1 LHACIQ
7 ALFLFTNDPIQLKA
21 KVVQLRDV
29 LEEKEQL
36 IANKEQA
43 LTEKTQRIEQLL
55 DYILLL
61 RKRQFGA
68 SADRTNKD
76 QVSLFDEAELE
87 QLLTDLNL
95 PSDLGADQATTQ
107 KKAKGEKK
115 KPVRRPLPT
124 YLDRIEKTIDLSDE
138 EKVTMG
144 DDWIFIGYDTSEQ
157 LAVIPRQHYVI
168 TFKRAKYA
176 PNNDNV
182 TGAEQGIKIAPRPDQ
197 ILPKSIAHSS
207 VIADVV
213 VRKYVDGLPFYRQE
227 VIYNRDNIDLSR
239 QTMSGWM
246 IQLHE
251 RLTPLM
257 AVMKRLLYQGRIIH
271 IDETRLQVLNEPNR
285 ENTQLSYMWVYGGG
299 PPDKPVIW
307 YQYADTRSGDV
318 PVDFL
323 FPMPP
328 TCEMYLVTDGYEG
341 YNALSK
347 SSGILGR
354 GACWAHVRRRFVEA
368 THGRKNTA
376 PAHQMV
382 ALISKL
388 YQVERVCRDKTPQER
403 AVIRRKKAAPILDK
417 IKAWL
422 DQKVPQVLPKS
433 PLGNAMSYALK
444 LWPGL
449 TTYLEDGHIEIDNNK
464 VENAIRPFVIGRKGW
479 LFSGSPRGAHA
490 SATLYTLVETAKANK
505 LEPWA
510 YLNYL
515 FEQLPLAK
523 SEQAL
528 IDLLPQNLKWM
539 ILIGRVNPVVAQTLT
554 KHCVNLSNKYG
565 D

>member
-1 LHACIQ
+1 
-7 ALFLFTNDPIQLKA
+7 
-21 KVVQLRDV
+21 LRDV
-29 LEEKEQL
+29 LKENEQTL
-36 IANKEQA
+36 AEKEQA

-87 QLLTDLNL
+87 QLLAELGL
-95 PSDLGADQATTQ
+95 PAGLDEDKSALQRKSAEEHE
-107 KKAKGEKK
+107 EKK
-115 KPVRRPLPT
+115 KPARRALPAD
-124 YLDRIEKTIDLSDE
+124 LQRIEKIIDLSEE
-138 EKVTMG
+138 EKVAMG
-144 DDWIFIGYDTSEQ
+144 DDWSFIGYDSSEQ

-176 PNNDNV
+176 PNHAAVD
-182 TGAEQGIKIAPRPDQ
+182 GAGHGLQIAPRPEQ
-197 ILPKSIAHSS
+197 ILPKSMAHSS

-227 VIYNRDNIDLSR
+227 AIYQRDHIDLSR
-239 QTMSGWM
+239 QTMSGWV

-257 AVMKRLLYQGRIIH
+257 ALMKQLLYQGRAIH

-285 ENTQLSYMWVYGGG
+285 DNTQLSYMWVYGGG

-307 YQYADTRSGDV
+307 YHYADSRGSEV
-318 PVDFL
+318 PLEFL
-323 FPMPP
+323 FPTEEALPA
-328 TCEMYLVTDGYEG
+328 CAMYLVTDGYEG

-347 SSGILGR
+347 SPGILGH
-354 GACWAHVRRRFVEA
+354 GACWAHVRRRFIEA

-376 PAHQMV
+376 VAHQMV

-388 YQVERVCRDKTPQER
+388 YQVERAARDKSPQER
-403 AVIRRKKAAPILDK
+403 KTRREAQAAPILKK
-417 IKAWL
+417 IKTWL
-422 DQKVPQVLPKS
+422 DENVTEALPKS
-433 PLGNAMSYALK
+433 PLGTAIAYTLK
-444 LWPGL
+444 LWPKL
-449 TTYLEDGHIEIDNNK
+449 TTFLEDGHIEIDNNTA
-464 VENAIRPFVIGRKGW
+464 ENAIRPFVVGRKGW

-490 SATLYTLVETAKANK
+490 SATLYTLVESAKANQ

-515 FEQLPLAK
+515 FERLPAAK

-528 IDLLPQNLKWM
+528 LALLPQNLTM
-539 ILIGRVNPVVAQTLT
+539 EDLNG
-554 KHCVNLSNKYG
+554 
-565 D
+565 

>member
-1 LHACIQ
+1 MHSSVVSLPD
-7 ALFLFTNDPIQLKA
+7 DPIQLKTE
-21 KVVQLRDV
+21 VVQLRNV
-29 LEEKEQL
+29 VEEKEQL

-43 LTEKTQRIEQLL
+43 LTERTQRIEQLL

-87 QLLTDLNL
+87 QLLAELDL
-95 PSDLGADQATTQ
+95 PSDLDADKPATQ

-115 KPVRRPLPT
+115 KPVRRPLPAN
-124 YLDRIEKTIDLSDE
+124 LDRIDKTIDLSDE
-138 EKVTMG
+138 EKAAMG

-168 TFKRAKYA
+168 AFRRAKYA
-176 PNNDNV
+176 PRNDDV
-182 TGAEQGIKIAPRPDQ
+182 VGAKQGIKIAPRPDQ

-213 VRKYVDGLPFYRQE
+213 VRKFVDGLPLYRQE
-227 VIYNRDNIDLSR
+227 IIYHRDNIDLSR

-257 AVMKRLLYQGRIIH
+257 TVMRRLLYQGRVIH

-307 YQYADTRSGDV
+307 YQYADSRSGDV
-318 PVDFL
+318 PEEFL
-323 FPMPP
+323 YPKAEDPP
-328 TCEMYLVTDGYEG
+328 DGAMYLVTDGYEG

-347 SSGILGR
+347 SPGILGH
-354 GACWAHVRRRFVEA
+354 GVCWAHVRRRFVEA

-388 YQVERVCRDKTPQER
+388 YQVERTAQDKTPQER
-403 AVIRRKKAAPILDK
+403 AAIRQKKAAPILNK
-417 IKAWL
+417 IKMWL
-422 DQKVPQVLPKS
+422 DDKVTKVLPKS
-433 PLGNAMSYALK
+433 PLGTAITYTLN
-444 LWPGL
+444 LWPRL

-510 YLNYL
+510 YLNHL
-515 FEQLPLAK
+515 FEKLPLAK
-523 SEQAL
+523 TEQAL
-528 IDLLPQNLKWM
+528 MDLLPQNLKM
-539 ILIGRVNPVVAQTLT
+539 EDLER
-554 KHCVNLSNKYG
+554 
-565 D
+565 

>member
-1 LHACIQ
+1 MHSNVVSLPDDPLQLQ
-7 ALFLFTNDPIQLKA
+7 AEI
-21 KVVQLRDV
+21 VQLRDV
-29 LEEKEQL
+29 VKENKQTL
-36 IANKEQA
+36 AEKEQA
-43 LTEKTQRIEQLL
+43 LTEKAQRIEQLL
-55 DYILLL
+55 DYILML

-87 QLLTDLNL
+87 QLLAELDL
-95 PSDLGADQATTQ
+95 PSDRDADKPGTQ
-107 KKAKGEKK
+107 KKAKDDKK
-115 KPVRRPLPT
+115 KPVRRPLPAD
-124 YLDRIEKTIDLSDE
+124 LDRIEKIIDLSEE
-138 EKVTMG
+138 EKAPIG
-144 DDWIFIGYDTSEQ
+144 DDWTFIGYDTSEQ

-168 TFKRAKYA
+168 AFKRAKYA
-176 PNNDNV
+176 PNHDAV
-182 TGAEQGIKIAPRPDQ
+182 AGAEQGLRIAPRPEQ
-197 ILPKSIAHSS
+197 VLPKSIAHSS

-227 VIYNRDNIDLSR
+227 AIYHRDHIDLSR
-239 QTMSGWM
+239 QTMSGWV

-251 RLTPLM
+251 RLIPLM
-257 AVMKRLLYQGRIIH
+257 AVMKQLLYQGRVIH
-271 IDETRLQVLNEPNR
+271 IDETRLQVLNEPGR

-307 YQYADTRSGDV
+307 YQYADSRGGEI

-323 FPMPP
+323 FPTEEVPP

-347 SSGILGR
+347 STGILGH

-376 PAHQMV
+376 AAHQMV
-382 ALISKL
+382 ALIHKL
-388 YQVERVCRDKTPQER
+388 YQVERAVRDKSPGER
-403 AVIRRKKAAPILDK
+403 VAIRQKKSAPILDK
-417 IKAWL
+417 IKTWL
-422 DQKVPQVLPKS
+422 DEKVTQVLPKS
-433 PLGNAMSYALK
+433 PLGTAITYTLN
-444 LWPGL
+444 LWPKL
-449 TTYLEDGHIEIDNNK
+449 ITCLEDGHIEIDNNRA
-464 VENAIRPFVIGRKGW
+464 ENAIRPFVIGRKGW

-490 SATLYTLVETAKANK
+490 SATLYTLVESAKANK

-515 FEQLPLAK
+515 FERLPAAK

-528 IDLLPQNLKWM
+528 LDLLPQNLKM
-539 ILIGRVNPVVAQTLT
+539 EDLNG
-554 KHCVNLSNKYG
+554 
-565 D
+565 

>member
-1 LHACIQ
+1 MILLLVACAFDMIPRMHSSIVS
-7 ALFLFTNDPIQLKA
+7 LPDDPIQLKA
-21 KVVQLRDV
+21 ELAQLRNSV
-29 LEEKEQL
+29 EE
-36 IANKEQA
+36 KEQA

-87 QLLTDLNL
+87 QLLAELDL
-95 PSDLGADQATTQ
+95 PSDLDAEKPATQ
-107 KKAKGEKK
+107 KKAKDEKK
-115 KPVRRPLPT
+115 KPVRRPLPAN
-124 YLDRIEKTIDLSDE
+124 LDRIEKIIDLSEE
-138 EKVTMG
+138 EKAAMG
-144 DDWIFIGYDTSEQ
+144 DDWTFIGYDTSEQ

-168 TFKRAKYA
+168 AFKRAKYA
-176 PNNDNV
+176 PNHDTV
-182 TGAEQGIKIAPRPDQ
+182 AGAEQGLQIAPRPEQ

-213 VRKYVDGLPFYRQE
+213 VRKFVDGLPFYRQE
-227 VIYNRDNIDLSR
+227 VIYDRDNIELSR

-257 AVMKRLLYQGRIIH
+257 MVMKRLLYQGRVIH

-299 PPDKPVIW
+299 PPEQPVIW
-307 YQYADTRSGDV
+307 YQYADSRGSEV

-323 FPMPP
+323 FPTEDELPA
-328 TCEMYLVTDGYEG
+328 CEMYLVTDGYEG

-347 SSGILGR
+347 SPGILGH

-376 PAHQMV
+376 AAHQMV

-388 YQVERVCRDKTPQER
+388 YQIERTARDQGAQER
-403 AVIRRKKAAPILDK
+403 EAIRQKKAAPILDT
-417 IKAWL
+417 IKTWL
-422 DQKVPQVLPKS
+422 DEKATKVLPKS
-433 PLGNAMSYALK
+433 PLGTAITYTLN
-444 LWPGL
+444 LWPRL

-490 SATLYTLVETAKANK
+490 SASLYTLVETAKANK

-515 FEQLPLAK
+515 FEKLPLAK

-528 IDLLPQNLKWM
+528 LDLLPQNLKM
-539 ILIGRVNPVVAQTLT
+539 EDLKR
-554 KHCVNLSNKYG
+554 
-565 D
+565 

>member
-1 LHACIQ
+1 MHSSVVSLP
-7 ALFLFTNDPIQLKA
+7 NDPLQLQA
-21 KVVQLRDV
+21 EVVQLRNV
-29 LEEKEQL
+29 VEE
-36 IANKEQA
+36 KEQA

-87 QLLTDLNL
+87 QLLAELDPPPDL
-95 PSDLGADQATTQ
+95 DADKPANQ
-107 KKAKGEKK
+107 KKAQDEKR
-115 KPVRRPLPT
+115 KPVRRPLPAN
-124 YLDRIEKTIDLSDE
+124 LDRIEKIIDLSEE
-138 EKVTMG
+138 EKAAMG
-144 DDWIFIGYDTSEQ
+144 DDWTFIGYDTSEQ

-168 TFKRAKYA
+168 AFKRAKYA
-176 PNNDNV
+176 PNHDAV
-182 TGAEQGIKIAPRPDQ
+182 AGAEQGLRIAPRPEQ
-197 ILPKSIAHSS
+197 VLPKSIAHSS

-227 VIYNRDNIDLSR
+227 AIYHRDHIDLSR
-239 QTMSGWM
+239 QTMSGWV

-251 RLTPLM
+251 RLIPLM
-257 AVMKRLLYQGRIIH
+257 AVMKQLLYQGRVIH
-271 IDETRLQVLNEPNR
+271 IDETRLQVLNEPGR

-307 YQYADTRSGDV
+307 YHYADSRGGEI

-323 FPMPP
+323 FPTEEVPP

-347 SSGILGR
+347 STGILGH

-376 PAHQMV
+376 AAHQMV
-382 ALISKL
+382 ALIHKL
-388 YQVERVCRDKTPQER
+388 YQVERAVRDKPPGER
-403 AVIRRKKAAPILDK
+403 IVIRQKKSAPILDK
-417 IKAWL
+417 IKTWL
-422 DQKVPQVLPKS
+422 DEKVTQVLPKS
-433 PLGNAMSYALK
+433 PLGTAITYTLN
-444 LWPGL
+444 LWPKL
-449 TTYLEDGHIEIDNNK
+449 ITCLEDGHIEIDNNRA
-464 VENAIRPFVIGRKGW
+464 ENAIRPFVIGRKGW

-490 SATLYTLVETAKANK
+490 SATLYTLVESAKANK

-515 FEQLPLAK
+515 FERLPAAK

-528 IDLLPQNLKWM
+528 LDLLPQNLKM
-539 ILIGRVNPVVAQTLT
+539 EDLNG
-554 KHCVNLSNKYG
+554 
-565 D
+565 

>member
-1 LHACIQ
+1 MHSVAFPLS
-7 ALFLFTNDPIQLKA
+7 NDPIQLQTEVIQLQD
-21 KVVQLRDV
+21 VVK
-29 LEEKEQL
+29 EKEQV
-36 IANKEQA
+36 IVENARA
-43 LTEKTQRIEQLL
+43 LTEKSQRIEQLL

-68 SADRTNKD
+68 KADRTNKD

-87 QLLTDLNL
+87 QLLAELDL
-95 PSDLGADQATTQ
+95 PSDPEDVPASTQ
-107 KKAKGEKK
+107 KKAKDAKK

-124 YLDRIEKTIDLSDE
+124 HLDRIEKIIDLSEE
-138 EKVTMG
+138 EKATMS
-144 DDWIFIGYDTSEQ
+144 DDWTFIGYDTSEQ

-168 TFKRAKYA
+168 AFKRAKYA
-176 PNNDNV
+176 PNNESV
-182 TGAEQGIKIAPRPDQ
+182 AGAEQGIRIAPRPDQ

-239 QTMSGWM
+239 QTMSSW
-246 IQLHE
+246 ILQLHE

-257 AVMKRLLYQGRIIH
+257 AVMKRLLYEGRVIH
-271 IDETRLQVLNEPNR
+271 IDETRLQVLNEPGR

-307 YQYADTRSGDV
+307 YQYADSRSGDV

-323 FPMPP
+323 FPKGEALPNRGL
-328 TCEMYLVTDGYEG
+328 YLVTDGYEG
-341 YNALSK
+341 YNALSQ
-347 SSGILGR
+347 SPGILGH

-388 YQVERVCRDKTPQER
+388 YQVERVVRDKTPQER
-403 AVIRRKKAAPILDK
+403 EAIRQKKATPILDK
-417 IKAWL
+417 IKTWL
-422 DQKVPQVLPKS
+422 DEKVTKVLPKS
-433 PLGNAMSYALK
+433 PLGSAIAYTLK

-449 TTYLEDGHIEIDNNK
+449 TTYLEDGHIEIDNNR

-510 YLNYL
+510 YLNHL

-528 IDLLPQNLKWM
+528 LELLPQNFKMDDLN
-539 ILIGRVNPVVAQTLT
+539 R
-554 KHCVNLSNKYG
+554 
-565 D
+565 

>member
-1 LHACIQ
+1 MHSSVASLSD
-7 ALFLFTNDPIQLKA
+7 DPIQLQA
-21 KVVQLRDV
+21 ELAQLRDV
-29 LEEKEQL
+29 VKENEQTLAEKEH
-36 IANKEQA
+36 A
-43 LTEKTQRIEQLL
+43 LSDKTQRIEQLL

-68 SADRTNKD
+68 KADRTNKD

-87 QLLTDLNL
+87 QLLAELGL
-95 PSDLGADQATTQ
+95 ASDPGEDKPAPQEKTT
-107 KKAKGEKK
+107 GEKK
-115 KPVRRPLPT
+115 KPVRRPLPAH
-124 YLDRIEKTIDLSDE
+124 LDRIEKIIDLSEE
-138 EKVTMG
+138 EKATMG
-144 DDWIFIGYDTSEQ
+144 DDWSFIGYDTSEQ

-168 TFKRAKYA
+168 AFKRAKYA
-176 PNNDNV
+176 PNTESV

-213 VRKYVDGLPFYRQE
+213 VRKFVDGLPFYRQE
-227 VIYNRDNIDLSR
+227 TIYHRDGIDLSR

-257 AVMKRLLYQGRIIH
+257 AVMKRLLYQGRVIH
-271 IDETRLQVLNEPNR
+271 IDETRLQVLNEPGR

-307 YQYADTRSGDV
+307 YQYADTRSSDV

-323 FPMPP
+323 FPTEEVPP
-328 TCEMYLVTDGYEG
+328 SSEMYLVTDGYEG

-347 SSGILGR
+347 SPAILGH

-388 YQVERVCRDKTPQER
+388 YQIERVGRDKTPQER
-403 AVIRRKKAAPILDK
+403 AAIRQKKAALILDK

-422 DQKVPQVLPKS
+422 DQKAPQVLPKS
-433 PLGNAMSYALK
+433 PLGTAIFYTLK

-449 TTYLEDGHIEIDNNK
+449 ITYLDDGHIEIDNNK
-464 VENAIRPFVIGRKGW
+464 AENAIRPFVIGRKGW

-490 SATLYTLVETAKANK
+490 SATLYSLVETAT
-505 LEPWA
+505 
-510 YLNYL
+510 
-515 FEQLPLAK
+515 K
-523 SEQAL
+523 SRRHEARQTSWNRGL
-528 IDLLPQNLKWM
+528 I
-539 ILIGRVNPVVAQTLT
+539 
-554 KHCVNLSNKYG
+554 
-565 D
+565 

>member
-1 LHACIQ
+1 MHSSVVSLCD
-7 ALFLFTNDPIQLKA
+7 DPIQLKA
-21 KVVQLRDV
+21 EVVQLRDV
-29 LEEKEQL
+29 VKENEQTIAEKEH
-36 IANKEQA
+36 A

-68 SADRTNKD
+68 SADRTNKN

-87 QLLTDLNL
+87 QLLAELDL
-95 PSDLGADQATTQ
+95 PSELDEDKPGPQ
-107 KKAKGEKK
+107 KKAQDEKK
-115 KPVRRPLPT
+115 KPVRRPLPAH
-124 YLDRIEKTIDLSDE
+124 LDRIEKIIDLSDE
-138 EKVTMG
+138 EKAAMG
-144 DDWIFIGYDTSEQ
+144 DDWSCIGYDTSEQ

-168 TFKRAKYA
+168 AFKRAKYA
-176 PNNDNV
+176 PNHDTV
-182 TGAEQGIKIAPRPDQ
+182 AGAEQGLQIAPRAEQ

-213 VRKYVDGLPFYRQE
+213 VRKFVDGLPFYRQE

-257 AVMKRLLYQGRIIH
+257 MVMKRLLYQGRVIH

-299 PPDKPVIW
+299 PPDQPVIW
-307 YQYADTRSGDV
+307 YQYADSRSGDV
-318 PVDFL
+318 AEEFL
-323 FPMPP
+323 YPKAEDPP
-328 TCEMYLVTDGYEG
+328 DGAMYLVTDGYEG

-347 SSGILGR
+347 SPGILGH

-376 PAHQMV
+376 AAHQMV

-388 YQVERVCRDKTPQER
+388 YQIERTARDQGAQER
-403 AVIRRKKAAPILDK
+403 EAIRQKNAAPILDT
-417 IKAWL
+417 IKTWL
-422 DQKVPQVLPKS
+422 DEKATKVLPKS
-433 PLGNAMSYALK
+433 PLGTAITYTLN
-444 LWPGL
+444 LWPRL

-490 SATLYTLVETAKANK
+490 SASLYTLVETAKANK

-515 FEQLPLAK
+515 FEKLPLAK

-528 IDLLPQNLKWM
+528 LDLLPQNLKM
-539 ILIGRVNPVVAQTLT
+539 EDLKR
-554 KHCVNLSNKYG
+554 
-565 D
+565 

>member
-1 LHACIQ
+1 MHSSVVSLCD
-7 ALFLFTNDPIQLKA
+7 DPIQLKA
-21 KVVQLRDV
+21 EVVQLRDV
-29 LEEKEQL
+29 VKENEQTIAEKEH
-36 IANKEQA
+36 A

-68 SADRTNKD
+68 SADRTNKN

-87 QLLTDLNL
+87 QLLAELDL
-95 PSDLGADQATTQ
+95 PSELDEDKPGPQ
-107 KKAKGEKK
+107 KKAQDEKK
-115 KPVRRPLPT
+115 KPVRRPLPAH
-124 YLDRIEKTIDLSDE
+124 LDRIEKIIDLSDE
-138 EKVTMG
+138 EKAALG
-144 DDWIFIGYDTSEQ
+144 DDWSCIGYDTSEQ

-168 TFKRAKYA
+168 AFKRAKYA
-176 PNNDNV
+176 PNHDAV
-182 TGAEQGIKIAPRPDQ
+182 AGAEQGLQIAPRAEQ

-213 VRKYVDGLPFYRQE
+213 VRKFVDGLPFYRQE
-227 VIYNRDNIDLSR
+227 VIYGRDNIELSR

-257 AVMKRLLYQGRIIH
+257 MVMKRLLYQGRVIH

-299 PPDKPVIW
+299 PPDQPVIW
-307 YQYADTRSGDV
+307 YQYADSRSGDV
-318 PVDFL
+318 AEEFL
-323 FPMPP
+323 YPKAEDPP
-328 TCEMYLVTDGYEG
+328 DGAMYLVTDGYEG

-347 SSGILGR
+347 SPGILGH

-376 PAHQMV
+376 AAHQMV

-388 YQVERVCRDKTPQER
+388 YQIERTARDQGAQER
-403 AVIRRKKAAPILDK
+403 EAIRQKKAAPILGT
-417 IKAWL
+417 IKTWL
-422 DQKVPQVLPKS
+422 DEKATKVLPKS
-433 PLGNAMSYALK
+433 PLGTAITYTLN
-444 LWPGL
+444 LWPRL

-490 SATLYTLVETAKANK
+490 SAALYTLVETAKANK

-515 FEQLPLAK
+515 FEKLPLAK

-528 IDLLPQNLKWM
+528 LDLLPQNLKM
-539 ILIGRVNPVVAQTLT
+539 EDLKR
-554 KHCVNLSNKYG
+554 
-565 D
+565 